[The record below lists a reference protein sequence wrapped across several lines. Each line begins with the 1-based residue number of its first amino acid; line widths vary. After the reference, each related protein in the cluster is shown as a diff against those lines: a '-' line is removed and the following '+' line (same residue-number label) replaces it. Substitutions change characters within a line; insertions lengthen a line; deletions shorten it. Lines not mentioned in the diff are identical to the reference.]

1 MNKTFLVAAG
11 ISASLFIVVFVAT
24 MYEQYQ
30 GINYSYLAY
39 GLGVIIAISLVISL
53 LSSKLSKGKVLVSA
67 ALSAVASL
75 GVVGALAFL

>member
-1 MNKTFLVAAG
+1 MRKPFLVAAA

-30 GINYSYLAY
+30 GIDYSYLAY
-39 GLGVIIAISLVISL
+39 GLGIIVAVSLVISL
-53 LSSKLSKGKVLVSA
+53 LASKLSKGKVLVSA

-75 GVVGALAFL
+75 AVVGALAFL